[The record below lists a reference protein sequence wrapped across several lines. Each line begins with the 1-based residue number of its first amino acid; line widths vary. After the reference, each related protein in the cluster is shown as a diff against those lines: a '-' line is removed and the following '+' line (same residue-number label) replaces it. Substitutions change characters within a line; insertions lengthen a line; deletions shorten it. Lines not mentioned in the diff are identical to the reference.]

1 MKEGRSDFRIFQHT
15 FFRMNKLTTLFLG
28 TVLSSSML
36 PGWTAAPPKPYGAI
50 PTPAQINW
58 QRMEFYGFIH
68 FGLNTFTG
76 REWGYGDEDPKIFN
90 PTDFNASDIV
100 STFKKGGMKGM
111 IYTAKHHDGFC
122 AWPTKSTDHNITK
135 SPWKNGK
142 GDVVREFALA
152 CKKHGIKFG
161 TYLSP
166 WDRNNADYGKDG
178 YLDVY
183 YKQIRELLTNY
194 GPVFEIWFDGANG
207 GDGYYGGAREKR
219 NIGDAEK
226 YYNFE
231 KIVEMIRKIQPSCI
245 IWGAGHYGDARWGGS
260 EKGHVNYPHWS
271 TVGLNGGGGGTGK
284 RGGERWVPAEGDTT
298 INHAGWFWHQGQAS
312 RVKSPEEL
320 MQVWFDSV
328 GRGANL
334 ILNVAADKTGRLD
347 PADVKSLLEFKE
359 LRDKLYARDYA
370 LGATVTASQTRGN
383 DKKFSPSN
391 MTDGNIETYWA
402 VEDDNL
408 TPTAVITLPKPATFD
423 VIRLRE
429 QTRLGQR
436 VDSFNID
443 AFVNGKWVC
452 IDNEGKTIGNQ
463 VMRRLNRPITTQ
475 KLRLR
480 ITGSQATP
488 CISEFS
494 LFRQPAGAVRPSI
507 FRRGDNLV
515 IIADGKNKILYTT
528 DGSEPKAGSPVYS
541 QGAKFTESGIVK
553 ARCQFSNGK
562 LGPVSQAK
570 FGISKTGW
578 KVKTATSGN
587 AAAAIDDNP
596 ETSWLAKAEAPQ
608 SFVVDMGKPYQVSSF
623 SYLPRQDRKTS
634 GMTDKY
640 QFEVSADGKNWTKVA
655 EGEFSNLRA
664 NPIEQSVNLKNMNE
678 PVRYFRFIGTSSL
691 DGNSAS
697 AAEINVFGT
706 PAGK

>member
-1 MKEGRSDFRIFQHT
+1 
-15 FFRMNKLTTLFLG
+15 MNKLTSLFLG

-36 PGWTAAPPKPYGAI
+36 PGWAADPPKPYGAV
-50 PTPAQINW
+50 PTPSQVNW

-68 FGLNTFTG
+68 IGQNTFTG
-76 REWGYGDEDPKIFN
+76 REWGYGDENPKIFN

-142 GDVVREFALA
+142 GDVVKEFALA

-166 WDRNNADYGKDG
+166 WDRNNADYGKEG

-207 GDGYYGGAREKR
+207 GDGYYGGAKEKR

-231 KIVEMIRKIQPSCI
+231 KIVEMIRKIQPNCI

-298 INHAGWFWHQGQAS
+298 INHSGWFWHQGQAS

-334 ILNVAADKTGRLD
+334 ILNVAADKTGKLD
-347 PADVKSLLEFKE
+347 PADVKSLMEFKE

-383 DKKFSPSN
+383 DKKFAPSN
-391 MTDGNIETYWA
+391 MTDGNMETYWA

-408 TPTAVITLPKPATFD
+408 TPTAFITLPKPATFD

-429 QTRLGQR
+429 QIRLGQR

-443 AFVNGKWVC
+443 AFINGKWVC

-463 VMRRLNRPITTQ
+463 VMRRLNRPITAQ

-507 FRRGDNLV
+507 FRRGDNL
-515 IIADGKNKILYTT
+515 IILADGKNKILYTT
-528 DGSEPKAGSPVYS
+528 DGSEPKEGSPVYS
-541 QGAKFTESGIVK
+541 QGAKFAESGTVK

-578 KVKTATSGN
+578 KVKNATSGN

-596 ETSWLAKAEAPQ
+596 ETSWFAKAEAPQ

-623 SYLPRQDRKTS
+623 SYLPRQDGKTS

-640 QFEVSADGKNWTKVA
+640 QFEVSPDGKTWTKAA

-664 NPIEQSVNLKNMNE
+664 NPIEQSVNLKNVKE
-678 PVRYFRFIGTSSL
+678 PVRYFRFTGTNSL

>member
-1 MKEGRSDFRIFQHT
+1 
-15 FFRMNKLTTLFLG
+15 MNKLTSLFLG
-28 TVLSSSML
+28 TVLSSSIL
-36 PGWTAAPPKPYGAI
+36 PGWAADPPKPYGAV
-50 PTPAQINW
+50 PTPSQVNW

-76 REWGYGDEDPKIFN
+76 REWGYGDENPKIFN

-142 GDVVREFALA
+142 GDVVKEFALA

-166 WDRNNADYGKDG
+166 WDRNNAEYGRDG

-231 KIVEMIRKIQPSCI
+231 KIVEMIRNIQPNCI

-271 TVGLNGGGGGTGK
+271 TVGLQGGGGGTGK

-298 INHAGWFWHQGQAS
+298 INHAGWFWHQGQSS

-347 PADVKSLLEFKE
+347 PADVKSLMEFKE

-383 DKKFSPSN
+383 DKKFAPSN
-391 MTDGNIETYWA
+391 MTDGNMETYWA

-408 TPTAVITLPKPATFD
+408 TPTAFITLPKPATFD

-429 QTRLGQR
+429 QIRLGQR

-443 AFVNGKWVC
+443 AFINGKWVC

-463 VMRRLNRPITTQ
+463 VMRRLNRPITAQ

-507 FRRGDNLV
+507 FRRGDNL
-515 IIADGKNKILYTT
+515 IILADGKNKILYTT
-528 DGSEPKAGSPVYS
+528 DGSEPKGDSSVYS
-541 QGAKFTESGIVK
+541 QGAKFAESGTVK
-553 ARCQFSNGK
+553 ARCQFANGK
-562 LGPVSQAK
+562 LGPVTQAK
-570 FGISKTGW
+570 FGISKNGW
-578 KVKTATSGN
+578 KVKTSTSGN

-596 ETSWLAKAEAPQ
+596 ETSWFAKAEAPQ
-608 SFVVDMGKPYQVSSF
+608 SFVVDMGRPYQVSSF
-623 SYLPRQDRKTS
+623 SYLPRQDGKTY

-640 QFEVSADGKNWTKVA
+640 QFEVSPDGKTWTKAA

-664 NPIEQSVNLKNMNE
+664 NPIEQSVNLKNVNG
-678 PVRYFRFIGTSSL
+678 PVRYFRFTGTNSL

-706 PAGK
+706 PAGN

>member
-1 MKEGRSDFRIFQHT
+1 
-15 FFRMNKLTTLFLG
+15 MNKLASLFLG

-36 PGWTAAPPKPYGAI
+36 PGWAADPPKPYGAV
-50 PTPAQINW
+50 PTPSQVNW

-76 REWGYGDEDPKIFN
+76 REWGYGDENPKIFN

-142 GDVVREFALA
+142 GDVVKEFALA

-166 WDRNNADYGKDG
+166 WDRNNADYGKEG

-207 GDGYYGGAREKR
+207 GDGYYGGAKEKR

-231 KIVEMIRKIQPSCI
+231 KIVEMIRKIQPNCI

-298 INHAGWFWHQGQAS
+298 INHSGWFWHQGQAS
-312 RVKSPEEL
+312 RGKSPAEL

-334 ILNVAADKTGRLD
+334 ILNVAADKTGKLD
-347 PADVKSLLEFKE
+347 PADVKSLMEFKE

-370 LGATVTASQTRGN
+370 LGATVTATQTRGN
-383 DKKFSPSN
+383 DNNFAPSN
-391 MTDGNIETYWA
+391 MTDGNMETYWA

-408 TPTAVITLPKPATFD
+408 TPTAFITLPKPATFD

-429 QTRLGQR
+429 QIRLGQR

-443 AFVNGKWVC
+443 AFINGKWVC

-463 VMRRLNRPITTQ
+463 VMRRLNRPLTAQ

-507 FRRGDNLV
+507 FRRGDNL
-515 IIADGKNKILYTT
+515 IILADGKNKILYTT
-528 DGSEPKAGSPVYS
+528 DGSEPKEGSPVYS
-541 QGAKFTESGIVK
+541 QGAKFAESGTVK

-578 KVKTATSGN
+578 KVKNATSGN

-596 ETSWLAKAEAPQ
+596 ETSWFAKAEVPQ

-623 SYLPRQDRKTS
+623 SYLPRQDGKTS

-640 QFEVSADGKNWTKVA
+640 QFEVSPDGKTWTKAA

-664 NPIEQSVNLKNMNE
+664 NPIEQSVNLKNVKE
-678 PVRYFRFIGTSSL
+678 PVRYFRFTGTNSL

>member
-1 MKEGRSDFRIFQHT
+1 
-15 FFRMNKLTTLFLG
+15 MNKLTSLFLG

-36 PGWTAAPPKPYGAI
+36 PGWAADPPKPYGAV
-50 PTPAQINW
+50 PTPSQVNW

-76 REWGYGDEDPKIFN
+76 REWGYGDENPKIFN

-122 AWPTKSTDHNITK
+122 AWPTRSTDHNITK
-135 SPWKNGK
+135 SLWKNGK
-142 GDVVREFALA
+142 GDVVKEFALA

-166 WDRNNADYGKDG
+166 WDRNNAEYGREG
-178 YLDVY
+178 YLNVY

-231 KIVEMIRKIQPSCI
+231 KIVEMIRNIQPNCI

-271 TVGLNGGGGGTGK
+271 TVGLQEGGGGTGK

-298 INHAGWFWHQGQAS
+298 INHAGWFWHQGQSS

-334 ILNVAADKTGRLD
+334 ILNVAADKIGRLD
-347 PADVKSLLEFKE
+347 PEDVKSLMEFKE

-383 DKKFSPSN
+383 DKKFAPSN
-391 MTDGNIETYWA
+391 MTDGNMETYWA

-408 TPTAVITLPKPATFD
+408 TPTAFITLPKPATFD

-429 QTRLGQR
+429 QIRLGQR

-443 AFVNGKWVC
+443 AFINGKWVC
-452 IDNEGKTIGNQ
+452 IDNGGKTIGNQ
-463 VMRRLNRPITTQ
+463 VMRRLNRPITAQ

-507 FRRGDNLV
+507 FRRGDNL
-515 IIADGKNKILYTT
+515 IILADGKSKILYTT
-528 DGSEPKAGSPVYS
+528 DGSEPKEGSSVYS
-541 QGAKFTESGIVK
+541 QGAKFAESGTVK
-553 ARCQFSNGK
+553 ARCQFANGK
-562 LGPVSQAK
+562 LGPVTQAK

-578 KVKTATSGN
+578 KVKTSTSGN

-596 ETSWLAKAEAPQ
+596 ETSWFAKAEAPQ
-608 SFVVDMGKPYQVSSF
+608 SFVVDMGRPYQVSSF
-623 SYLPRQDRKTS
+623 SYLPRQDGKTY

-640 QFEVSADGKNWTKVA
+640 QFEVSPDGKTWTKAA

-664 NPIEQSVNLKNMNE
+664 NPIEQSVNLKNING
-678 PVRYFRFIGTSSL
+678 PVRYFRFMGTNSL

-706 PAGK
+706 PAGN

>member
-1 MKEGRSDFRIFQHT
+1 
-15 FFRMNKLTTLFLG
+15 
-28 TVLSSSML
+28 ML

-50 PTPAQINW
+50 PTPAQIKW

-183 YKQIRELLTNY
+183 YKQILELLTNY

-231 KIVEMIRKIQPSCI
+231 KIVEMIRKIQPGCI
-245 IWGAGHYGDARWGGS
+245 IWGAGHHGDARWGGS

-271 TVGLNGGGGGTGK
+271 TVGLNGGGGGTGM

-408 TPTAVITLPKPATFD
+408 TPTAIITLPKPATFD

-443 AFVNGKWVC
+443 AFINGKWVC

-463 VMRRLNRPITTQ
+463 VMRRLPRPITTQ

-507 FRRGDNLV
+507 FRRGDNLI

-541 QGAKFTESGIVK
+541 QGAKFTKCGTVK

-623 SYLPRQDRKTS
+623 SYLPRQDGKTS

-640 QFEVSADGKNWTKVA
+640 QFEVSADGKNWTKAA

-664 NPIEQSVNLKNMNE
+664 NPIEQSINLKNVNE

-706 PAGK
+706 PADK

>member
-1 MKEGRSDFRIFQHT
+1 
-15 FFRMNKLTTLFLG
+15 
-28 TVLSSSML
+28 
-36 PGWTAAPPKPYGAI
+36 
-50 PTPAQINW
+50 
-58 QRMEFYGFIH
+58 
-68 FGLNTFTG
+68 
-76 REWGYGDEDPKIFN
+76 
-90 PTDFNASDIV
+90 
-100 STFKKGGMKGM
+100 
-111 IYTAKHHDGFC
+111 
-122 AWPTKSTDHNITK
+122 
-135 SPWKNGK
+135 
-142 GDVVREFALA
+142 
-152 CKKHGIKFG
+152 
-161 TYLSP
+161 
-166 WDRNNADYGKDG
+166 
-178 YLDVY
+178 
-183 YKQIRELLTNY
+183 
-194 GPVFEIWFDGANG
+194 
-207 GDGYYGGAREKR
+207 
-219 NIGDAEK
+219 
-226 YYNFE
+226 
-231 KIVEMIRKIQPSCI
+231 
-245 IWGAGHYGDARWGGS
+245 
-260 EKGHVNYPHWS
+260 
-271 TVGLNGGGGGTGK
+271 
-284 RGGERWVPAEGDTT
+284 
-298 INHAGWFWHQGQAS
+298 
-312 RVKSPEEL
+312 
-320 MQVWFDSV
+320 
-328 GRGANL
+328 
-334 ILNVAADKTGRLD
+334 
-347 PADVKSLLEFKE
+347 
-359 LRDKLYARDYA
+359 
-370 LGATVTASQTRGN
+370 
-383 DKKFSPSN
+383 

-423 VIRLRE
+423 IIRLRE

-623 SYLPRQDRKTS
+623 SYLPRQDGKTS

-640 QFEVSADGKNWTKVA
+640 QFEVSADGKTGRKWRKGNSPTCAPTPLSNPLISKHERTCA
-655 EGEFSNLRA
+655 LLPLHRYQFSGRQQRFRCGNKRFRHSRRQIKTSLTFLTRA
-664 NPIEQSVNLKNMNE
+664 
-678 PVRYFRFIGTSSL
+678 FRFLRPECLFCGTNPFAKQAPA
-691 DGNSAS
+691 DKPAS
-697 AAEINVFGT
+697 RKTGKDRPEFRPTPPAALQ
-706 PAGK
+706 

>member
-1 MKEGRSDFRIFQHT
+1 M
-15 FFRMNKLTTLFLG
+15 
-28 TVLSSSML
+28 
-36 PGWTAAPPKPYGAI
+36 
-50 PTPAQINW
+50 
-58 QRMEFYGFIH
+58 
-68 FGLNTFTG
+68 
-76 REWGYGDEDPKIFN
+76 
-90 PTDFNASDIV
+90 
-100 STFKKGGMKGM
+100 
-111 IYTAKHHDGFC
+111 
-122 AWPTKSTDHNITK
+122 
-135 SPWKNGK
+135 
-142 GDVVREFALA
+142 
-152 CKKHGIKFG
+152 
-161 TYLSP
+161 
-166 WDRNNADYGKDG
+166 
-178 YLDVY
+178 
-183 YKQIRELLTNY
+183 
-194 GPVFEIWFDGANG
+194 
-207 GDGYYGGAREKR
+207 
-219 NIGDAEK
+219 
-226 YYNFE
+226 
-231 KIVEMIRKIQPSCI
+231 
-245 IWGAGHYGDARWGGS
+245 
-260 EKGHVNYPHWS
+260 
-271 TVGLNGGGGGTGK
+271 
-284 RGGERWVPAEGDTT
+284 PAEGDTT
-298 INHAGWFWHQGQAS
+298 INHSGWFWHQGQAS

-334 ILNVAADKTGRLD
+334 ILNVAADKTGKLD
-347 PADVKSLLEFKE
+347 PADVKSLMEFKE

-383 DKKFSPSN
+383 DKKFAPSN
-391 MTDGNIETYWA
+391 MTDGNMETYWA

-408 TPTAVITLPKPATFD
+408 TPTAFITLPKPATFD

-429 QTRLGQR
+429 QIRLGQR

-443 AFVNGKWVC
+443 AFINGKWVC

-463 VMRRLNRPITTQ
+463 VMRRLNRPITAQ

-507 FRRGDNLV
+507 FRRGDNL
-515 IIADGKNKILYTT
+515 IILADGKNKILYTT
-528 DGSEPKAGSPVYS
+528 DGSEPKEGSPVYS
-541 QGAKFTESGIVK
+541 QGAKFAESGTVK

-578 KVKTATSGN
+578 KVKNATSGN

-596 ETSWLAKAEAPQ
+596 ETSWFAKAEAPQ

-623 SYLPRQDRKTS
+623 SYLPRQDGKTS

-640 QFEVSADGKNWTKVA
+640 QFEVSPDGKTWTKAA

-664 NPIEQSVNLKNMNE
+664 NPIEQSVNLKNVKE
-678 PVRYFRFIGTSSL
+678 PVRYFRFTGTNSL

>member
-1 MKEGRSDFRIFQHT
+1 
-15 FFRMNKLTTLFLG
+15 MNKLTSLFLG

-36 PGWTAAPPKPYGAI
+36 PGWAADPPKPYGVV
-50 PTPAQINW
+50 PTPSQVNW

-76 REWGYGDEDPKIFN
+76 REWGYGDENPRIFN

-142 GDVVREFALA
+142 GDVVKEFALA

-166 WDRNNADYGKDG
+166 WDRNNAEYGREG

-231 KIVEMIRKIQPSCI
+231 KIVEMIRNIQPNCI

-271 TVGLNGGGGGTGK
+271 TVGLQGGGGGTGK

-298 INHAGWFWHQGQAS
+298 INHAGWFWHQGQSS

-328 GRGANL
+328 GLGANL

-347 PADVKSLLEFKE
+347 PEDVKSLMEFKE

-383 DKKFSPSN
+383 DKKFAPSN
-391 MTDGNIETYWA
+391 MTDGNMETYWA

-408 TPTAVITLPKPATFD
+408 TPTAFITLPKPATFD

-429 QTRLGQR
+429 QIRLGQR

-443 AFVNGKWVC
+443 AFINGKWVC
-452 IDNEGKTIGNQ
+452 IDNGGKTIGNQ
-463 VMRRLNRPITTQ
+463 VMRRLNRPITAQ

-507 FRRGDNLV
+507 FRRGDNL
-515 IIADGKNKILYTT
+515 IILADGKSKILYTT
-528 DGSEPKAGSPVYS
+528 DGSEPKEGSSVYS
-541 QGAKFTESGIVK
+541 QGAKFAESGTVK
-553 ARCQFSNGK
+553 ARCQFANGK
-562 LGPVSQAK
+562 LGPVTQAK

-578 KVKTATSGN
+578 KVKTSTSGN

-596 ETSWLAKAEAPQ
+596 ETSWFAKAEAPQ
-608 SFVVDMGKPYQVSSF
+608 SFVVDMGRPYQVSSF
-623 SYLPRQDRKTS
+623 SYLPRQDGKTY

-640 QFEVSADGKNWTKVA
+640 QFEVSPDGKTWTKAA

-664 NPIEQSVNLKNMNE
+664 NPIEQSVNLKNVNG
-678 PVRYFRFIGTSSL
+678 PVRYFRFTGTNSL

-706 PAGK
+706 PAGN

>member
-1 MKEGRSDFRIFQHT
+1 
-15 FFRMNKLTTLFLG
+15 
-28 TVLSSSML
+28 
-36 PGWTAAPPKPYGAI
+36 
-50 PTPAQINW
+50 
-58 QRMEFYGFIH
+58 
-68 FGLNTFTG
+68 
-76 REWGYGDEDPKIFN
+76 
-90 PTDFNASDIV
+90 
-100 STFKKGGMKGM
+100 
-111 IYTAKHHDGFC
+111 
-122 AWPTKSTDHNITK
+122 
-135 SPWKNGK
+135 
-142 GDVVREFALA
+142 
-152 CKKHGIKFG
+152 
-161 TYLSP
+161 
-166 WDRNNADYGKDG
+166 
-178 YLDVY
+178 
-183 YKQIRELLTNY
+183 
-194 GPVFEIWFDGANG
+194 
-207 GDGYYGGAREKR
+207 
-219 NIGDAEK
+219 
-226 YYNFE
+226 
-231 KIVEMIRKIQPSCI
+231 MIRKIQPNCI

-298 INHAGWFWHQGQAS
+298 INHSGWFWHQGQAS

-334 ILNVAADKTGRLD
+334 ILNVAADKTGKLD
-347 PADVKSLLEFKE
+347 PADVKSLMEFKE

-370 LGATVTASQTRGN
+370 LGATVTATQTRGN
-383 DKKFSPSN
+383 DKKFAPSN
-391 MTDGNIETYWA
+391 MTDGNMETYWA

-408 TPTAVITLPKPATFD
+408 TPTAFITLPKPATFD

-429 QTRLGQR
+429 QIRLGQR

-443 AFVNGKWVC
+443 AFINGKWVC

-463 VMRRLNRPITTQ
+463 VMRRLNRPITAQ

-507 FRRGDNLV
+507 FRRGDNL
-515 IIADGKNKILYTT
+515 IILADGKNKILYTT
-528 DGSEPKAGSPVYS
+528 DGSEPKEGSPVYR
-541 QGAKFTESGIVK
+541 QGAKFAESGTVK

-578 KVKTATSGN
+578 KVKNATSGN

-596 ETSWLAKAEAPQ
+596 ETSWFAKAEAPQ

-623 SYLPRQDRKTS
+623 SYLPRQDGKTS

-640 QFEVSADGKNWTKVA
+640 QFEVSPDGKTWTKAA

-664 NPIEQSVNLKNMNE
+664 NPIEQSVNLKNVKE
-678 PVRYFRFIGTSSL
+678 PVRYFRFTGTNSL

>member
-1 MKEGRSDFRIFQHT
+1 MKEGMDVSCIFNTH
-15 FFRMNKLTTLFLG
+15 FFCMNKLASLFLG
-28 TVLSSSML
+28 TILSSSML
-36 PGWTAAPPKPYGAI
+36 PGWAADPPKPYGAV
-50 PTPAQINW
+50 PTPSQVNW

-76 REWGYGDEDPKIFN
+76 REWGYGDENPRIFN

-142 GDVVREFALA
+142 GDVVKEFALA

-166 WDRNNADYGKDG
+166 WDRNNAEYGREG

-231 KIVEMIRKIQPSCI
+231 KIVEMIRNIQPNCI

-271 TVGLNGGGGGTGK
+271 TVGLQGGGGGTGK

-298 INHAGWFWHQGQAS
+298 INHAGWFWHQGQSS

-347 PADVKSLLEFKE
+347 HGDVKSLMEFKE

-383 DKKFSPSN
+383 DKKFAPSN
-391 MTDGNIETYWA
+391 MTDGNMETYWA

-408 TPTAVITLPKPATFD
+408 TPTAFITLPKPATFD

-429 QTRLGQR
+429 QIRLGQR

-443 AFVNGKWVC
+443 AFINGKWVC
-452 IDNEGKTIGNQ
+452 IDNGGKTIGNQ
-463 VMRRLNRPITTQ
+463 VMRRLNRSITAQ

-507 FRRGDNLV
+507 FRRGDNL
-515 IIADGKNKILYTT
+515 IILADGKSKILYTT
-528 DGSEPKAGSPVYS
+528 DGSEPKEGSSVYS
-541 QGAKFTESGIVK
+541 QGAKFAESGTVK
-553 ARCQFSNGK
+553 ARCQFANGK
-562 LGPVSQAK
+562 LGPVTQAK

-578 KVKTATSGN
+578 KVKTSTSGN

-596 ETSWLAKAEAPQ
+596 ETSWFAKAEAPQ
-608 SFVVDMGKPYQVSSF
+608 SFVVDMGRPYQVSSF
-623 SYLPRQDRKTS
+623 SYLPRQDGKTY

-640 QFEVSADGKNWTKVA
+640 QFEVSPDGKTWTKAA

-664 NPIEQSVNLKNMNE
+664 NPIEQSVNLKNVNG
-678 PVRYFRFIGTSSL
+678 PVRYFRFTGTNSL

-706 PAGK
+706 PAGN

>member
-1 MKEGRSDFRIFQHT
+1 
-15 FFRMNKLTTLFLG
+15 MNKLTSLFLG

-36 PGWTAAPPKPYGAI
+36 PGWAADPPKPYGAV
-50 PTPAQINW
+50 PTPSQVNW

-76 REWGYGDEDPKIFN
+76 REWGYGDENPKIFN

-142 GDVVREFALA
+142 GDVVKEFALA

-166 WDRNNADYGKDG
+166 WDRNNAEYGREG

-231 KIVEMIRKIQPSCI
+231 KIVEMIRNIQPNCI

-260 EKGHVNYPHWS
+260 EKGQVNYPHWS
-271 TVGLNGGGGGTGK
+271 TVGLQEGGGGTGK

-298 INHAGWFWHQGQAS
+298 INHAGWFWHQGQSS

-347 PADVKSLLEFKE
+347 PEDVKSLMEFKE

-383 DKKFSPSN
+383 DKKFAPSN
-391 MTDGNIETYWA
+391 MTDGNMETYWA

-408 TPTAVITLPKPATFD
+408 TPTAIITLPKPATFD

-429 QTRLGQR
+429 QIRLGQR

-443 AFVNGKWVC
+443 AFINGKWVC
-452 IDNEGKTIGNQ
+452 IDNGGKTIGNQ
-463 VMRRLNRPITTQ
+463 VMRRLNRPITAQ

-494 LFRQPAGAVRPSI
+494 LFHQPAGAVRPSI
-507 FRRGDNLV
+507 FRRGDNL
-515 IIADGKNKILYTT
+515 IILADGKSKILYTT
-528 DGSEPKAGSPVYS
+528 DGSEPKEGSSVYS
-541 QGAKFTESGIVK
+541 QGAKFAESGTVK
-553 ARCQFSNGK
+553 ARCQFANGK
-562 LGPVSQAK
+562 LGPVTQAK

-578 KVKTATSGN
+578 KVKTSTSGN

-596 ETSWLAKAEAPQ
+596 ETSWFAKAEAPQ
-608 SFVVDMGKPYQVSSF
+608 SFVVDMGRPYQVSSF
-623 SYLPRQDRKTS
+623 SYLPRQDGKTY

-640 QFEVSADGKNWTKVA
+640 QFEVSPDGKTWTKAA

-664 NPIEQSVNLKNMNE
+664 NPIEQSVNLKNVNG
-678 PVRYFRFIGTSSL
+678 PVRYFRFTGTNSL

-706 PAGK
+706 PASN

>member
-1 MKEGRSDFRIFQHT
+1 
-15 FFRMNKLTTLFLG
+15 MNKLASLFLG

-36 PGWTAAPPKPYGAI
+36 PGWAADPPKPYGAV
-50 PTPAQINW
+50 PTPSQVNW

-76 REWGYGDEDPKIFN
+76 REWGYGDENPKIFN

-142 GDVVREFALA
+142 GDVVKEFALA

-166 WDRNNADYGKDG
+166 WDRNNADYGKEG

-207 GDGYYGGAREKR
+207 GDGYYGGAKEKR

-231 KIVEMIRKIQPSCI
+231 KIVEMIRKIQPNCI

-298 INHAGWFWHQGQAS
+298 INHSGWFWHQGQAS

-334 ILNVAADKTGRLD
+334 ILNVAADKTGKLD
-347 PADVKSLLEFKE
+347 PADVKSLMEFKE

-383 DKKFSPSN
+383 DKKFAPSN
-391 MTDGNIETYWA
+391 MTDGNMETYWA

-408 TPTAVITLPKPATFD
+408 TPTAFITLPKPAWASVWTPST
-423 VIRLRE
+423 L
-429 QTRLGQR
+429 TP
-436 VDSFNID
+436 SST
-443 AFVNGKWVC
+443 ANGSASTMK
-452 IDNEGKTIGNQ
+452 E
-463 VMRRLNRPITTQ
+463 
-475 KLRLR
+475 
-480 ITGSQATP
+480 
-488 CISEFS
+488 
-494 LFRQPAGAVRPSI
+494 RPS
-507 FRRGDNLV
+507 
-515 IIADGKNKILYTT
+515 
-528 DGSEPKAGSPVYS
+528 
-541 QGAKFTESGIVK
+541 
-553 ARCQFSNGK
+553 
-562 LGPVSQAK
+562 
-570 FGISKTGW
+570 
-578 KVKTATSGN
+578 ATRSCG
-587 AAAAIDDNP
+587 
-596 ETSWLAKAEAPQ
+596 
-608 SFVVDMGKPYQVSSF
+608 V
-623 SYLPRQDRKTS
+623 
-634 GMTDKY
+634 
-640 QFEVSADGKNWTKVA
+640 
-655 EGEFSNLRA
+655 
-664 NPIEQSVNLKNMNE
+664 
-678 PVRYFRFIGTSSL
+678 
-691 DGNSAS
+691 
-697 AAEINVFGT
+697 
-706 PAGK
+706 

>member
-1 MKEGRSDFRIFQHT
+1 
-15 FFRMNKLTTLFLG
+15 MNKLTSLFLG

-36 PGWTAAPPKPYGAI
+36 PGWAADPPKPYGVV
-50 PTPAQINW
+50 PTPSQVNW

-76 REWGYGDEDPKIFN
+76 REWGYGDENPRIFN

-142 GDVVREFALA
+142 GDVVKEFALA

-166 WDRNNADYGKDG
+166 WDRNNAEYGREG

-231 KIVEMIRKIQPSCI
+231 KIVEMIRNIQPNCI

-271 TVGLNGGGGGTGK
+271 TVGLQGGGGGTGK

-298 INHAGWFWHQGQAS
+298 INHAGWFWHQGQSS

-347 PADVKSLLEFKE
+347 PEDVKSLMEFKE

-383 DKKFSPSN
+383 DKKFAPSN
-391 MTDGNIETYWA
+391 MTDDNMETYWA

-408 TPTAVITLPKPATFD
+408 TPTAFITLPKPATFD

-429 QTRLGQR
+429 QIRLGQR

-443 AFVNGKWVC
+443 AFINGKWVC
-452 IDNEGKTIGNQ
+452 IDNGGKTIGNQ
-463 VMRRLNRPITTQ
+463 VMRRLNRPITAQ

-507 FRRGDNLV
+507 FRRGDNL
-515 IIADGKNKILYTT
+515 IILADGKSKILYTT
-528 DGSEPKAGSPVYS
+528 DGSEPKEGSSVYS
-541 QGAKFTESGIVK
+541 QGAKFAKSGTVK
-553 ARCQFSNGK
+553 ARCQFANGK
-562 LGPVSQAK
+562 LGPVTQAK

-578 KVKTATSGN
+578 KVKTSTSGN

-596 ETSWLAKAEAPQ
+596 ETSWFAKAEAPQ
-608 SFVVDMGKPYQVSSF
+608 SFVVDMGRPYQVSSF
-623 SYLPRQDRKTS
+623 SYLPRQDGKTY

-640 QFEVSADGKNWTKVA
+640 QFEVSPDGKTWTKAA

-664 NPIEQSVNLKNMNE
+664 NPIEQSVNLKNVNG
-678 PVRYFRFIGTSSL
+678 PVRYFRFTGTNSL

-706 PAGK
+706 PAGN

>member
-1 MKEGRSDFRIFQHT
+1 MT
-15 FFRMNKLTTLFLG
+15 KLSLLL
-28 TVLSSSML
+28 TVAALSGSVL
-36 PGWTAAPPKPYGAI
+36 TAPAAEPPKPFGAV
-50 PTPAQINW
+50 PTPQQVAW

-76 REWGYGDEDPKIFN
+76 REWGYGDENPKIFN
-90 PTDFNASDIV
+90 PTRFNADEIV

-122 AWPTKSTDHNITK
+122 AWPTKTTEHNITK
-135 SPWKNGK
+135 TPWKNGK
-142 GDVVREFALA
+142 GDVVKEFADA

-166 WDRNNADYGKDG
+166 WDRNHAEYGRPG
-178 YLDVY
+178 YLDAY
-183 YKQIRELLTNY
+183 YGQITELLSNY

-207 GDGYYGGAREKR
+207 GDGYYGGARQNR

-231 KIVEMIRKIQPSCI
+231 KIVKMIRGIQPDCI
-245 IWGAGHYGDARWGGS
+245 IWGAGHHGDARWGGS

-271 TVGLNGGGGGTGK
+271 TIGVKNGGRETAATGV
-284 RGGERWVPAEGDTT
+284 RNGERWVPAEGDTT
-298 INHAGWFWHQGQAS
+298 INHAGWFWHEGQAS
-312 RVKSPEEL
+312 RVKSPEDL

-334 ILNVAADKTGRLD
+334 ILNVAADKSGRLD
-347 PADVKSLLEFKE
+347 PADVKALLEFKA
-359 LRDKLYARDYA
+359 LRDQLYAKDFAR
-370 LGATVTASQTRGN
+370 GAAVKASQTRGN
-383 DKKFSPSN
+383 DKKFSPAN
-391 MTDGNIETYWA
+391 MTDGNPDTYWA

-429 QTRLGQR
+429 QIRLGQR

-443 AFVNGKWVC
+443 AFIKDKWVC
-452 IDNEGKTIGNQ
+452 IDNGGKTIGNQ
-463 VMRRLNRPITTQ
+463 VMRRLNRPITAQ

-494 LFRQPAGAVRPSI
+494 LLRQPAGAVRPSI
-507 FRRGDNLV
+507 FRRGNELH

-528 DGSEPKAGSPVYS
+528 DGSEPNAKSPVYTS
-541 QGAKFTESGIVK
+541 GVKFDKQGMVK
-553 ARCQFSNGK
+553 ARCQFENGK
-562 LGPVSQAK
+562 LGPVTQTK
-570 FGISKTGW
+570 LGLCKTGW
-578 KVKTATSGN
+578 KVKAATSGN

-596 ETSWLAKAEAPQ
+596 ETSWISKADPIPQ
-608 SFVVDMGKPYQVSSF
+608 SVTVDMGKAHQLKEF
-623 SYLPRQDRKTS
+623 SYLPRQDGKTK

-640 QFEVSADGKNWTKVA
+640 LFEVSADGKNWTKAA

-664 NPIEQSVNLKNMNE
+664 NPIEQTIKLNGVNS
-678 PVRYFRFIGTSSL
+678 PVRYFRFTGTKAL
-691 DGNSAS
+691 DATGAS
-697 AAEINVFGT
+697 AAEINVFE
-706 PAGK
+706 

>member
-1 MKEGRSDFRIFQHT
+1 
-15 FFRMNKLTTLFLG
+15 MNKLAPFFLG
-28 TVLSSSML
+28 AILSSFGL
-36 PGWTAAPPKPYGAI
+36 PGHAADAPQPYGAV
-50 PTPAQINW
+50 PTPQQVNW
-58 QRMEFYGFIH
+58 QRMEFYAFIH

-76 REWGYGDEDPKIFN
+76 REWGYGDENPKIFN
-90 PTDFNASDIV
+90 PSDFNASEIV

-122 AWPTKSTDHNITK
+122 AWPTKTTEHNITK
-135 SPWKNGK
+135 SPWKGGK
-142 GDVVREFALA
+142 GDVVKEFAQA
-152 CKKHGIKFG
+152 CKKQGIKFG

-166 WDRNNADYGKDG
+166 WDRNHAEYGREG
-178 YLDVY
+178 YLKAY
-183 YKQIRELLTNY
+183 YGQIRELLTNY

-226 YYNFE
+226 YYDFE
-231 KIVEMIRKIQPSCI
+231 KIVEMIRKLQPNCI

-271 TVGLNGGGGGTGK
+271 TVGLNSGGGGTGQ

-298 INHAGWFWHQGQAS
+298 INHAGWFWHQGQSS

-334 ILNVAADKTGRLD
+334 ILNVAADKTGKLD
-347 PADVKSLLEFKE
+347 PADVKSLMEFKE

-370 LGATVTASQTRGN
+370 LGAAATASQTRGN
-383 DKKFSPSN
+383 DKKFAPSN
-391 MTDGNIETYWA
+391 MTDGNMETYWA
-402 VEDDNL
+402 VEDGNL
-408 TPTAVITLPKPATFD
+408 TPTAFITLPKPATFD

-429 QTRLGQR
+429 QIRLGQR

-443 AFVNGKWVC
+443 AFIKGKWVC

-480 ITGSQATP
+480 ITGSQAAP

-507 FRRGDNLV
+507 FRRGDNL
-515 IIADGKNKILYTT
+515 IIMADGKNKILYTT
-528 DGSEPKAGSPVYS
+528 DGSDPKEGSPVYT
-541 QGAKFTESGIVK
+541 QNAKFQDSGTVK

-578 KVKTATSGN
+578 KVNNATSGN

-596 ETSWLAKAEAPQ
+596 ETSWFAKAETPQ
-608 SFVVDMGKPYQVSSF
+608 SFVVDMGQPYQVSGF
-623 SYLPRQDRKTS
+623 SYLPRQDGKTS

-640 QFEVSADGKNWTKVA
+640 RFEVSPDGKTWTKAA

-664 NPIEQSVNLKNMNE
+664 NPIEQSVNLNNVNE
-678 PVRYFRFIGTSSL
+678 PVRYFRFTGTNSL

-706 PAGK
+706 PVKR

>member
-1 MKEGRSDFRIFQHT
+1 
-15 FFRMNKLTTLFLG
+15 MNKLASLFLG

-36 PGWTAAPPKPYGAI
+36 PGWAADPPKPYGAV
-50 PTPAQINW
+50 PTPSQVNW

-76 REWGYGDEDPKIFN
+76 REWGYGDENPKIFN

-142 GDVVREFALA
+142 GDVVKEFALA

-166 WDRNNADYGKDG
+166 WDRNNADYGKEG

-207 GDGYYGGAREKR
+207 GDGYYGGAKEKR

-231 KIVEMIRKIQPSCI
+231 KIVEMIRKIQPNCI

-298 INHAGWFWHQGQAS
+298 INHSGWFWHQGQAS

-334 ILNVAADKTGRLD
+334 ILNVAADKTGKLD
-347 PADVKSLLEFKE
+347 PADVKSLMEFKE

-370 LGATVTASQTRGN
+370 LGATVTATQTRGN
-383 DKKFSPSN
+383 DKKFAPSN
-391 MTDGNIETYWA
+391 MTDGNMETYWA

-408 TPTAVITLPKPATFD
+408 TPTAFITLPKPATFD

-429 QTRLGQR
+429 QIRLGQR

-443 AFVNGKWVC
+443 AFINGKWVC

-463 VMRRLNRPITTQ
+463 VMRRLNRPITAQ

-507 FRRGDNLV
+507 FRRGDNL
-515 IIADGKNKILYTT
+515 IILADGKNKILYTT
-528 DGSEPKAGSPVYS
+528 DGSEPKEGSPVYR
-541 QGAKFTESGIVK
+541 QGAKFAESGTVK

-578 KVKTATSGN
+578 KVKNATSGN

-596 ETSWLAKAEAPQ
+596 ETSWFAKAEAPQ

-623 SYLPRQDRKTS
+623 SYLPRQDGKTS

-640 QFEVSADGKNWTKVA
+640 QFEVKDHRQPGHAA
-655 EGEFSNLRA
+655 F
-664 NPIEQSVNLKNMNE
+664 E
-678 PVRYFRFIGTSSL
+678 PPHHRPE
-691 DGNSAS
+691 
-697 AAEINVFGT
+697 AA
-706 PAGK
+706 PAHHGQPGHALHL

>member
-1 MKEGRSDFRIFQHT
+1 MKEKSSLFRILTHVF
-15 FFRMNKLTTLFLG
+15 MNKYTSFLFGALLTSAMTSAL
-28 TVLSSSML
+28 
-36 PGWTAAPPKPYGAI
+36 AAEAPKPHGVV
-50 PTPAQINW
+50 PTPSQVKW

-76 REWGYGDEDPKIFN
+76 REWGYGDEKPEIFN
-90 PTDFNASDIV
+90 PTEFNASDIV

-135 SPWKNGK
+135 APWKNGK
-142 GDVVREFALA
+142 GDVVKEFALA

-166 WDRNNADYGKDG
+166 WDRNNAEYGKPG

-207 GDGYYGGAREKR
+207 GDGYYGGAKEKR
-219 NIGDAEK
+219 NIGNAEN

-231 KIVEMIRKIQPSCI
+231 KIVNMIREIQPDCI

-271 TVGLNGGGGGTGK
+271 TIGLNGGNAGTGK

-312 RVKSPEEL
+312 RVKSPEDL

-334 ILNVAADKTGRLD
+334 ILNVAADKTGKLD
-347 PADVKSLLEFKE
+347 PADVKTLMEFKE
-359 LRDKLYARDYA
+359 LRDKLYSKDYA
-370 LGATVTASQTRGN
+370 LGATATASQTRGN
-383 DKKFSPSN
+383 DKKFAPSN

-408 TPTAVITLPKPATFD
+408 TPTAIITLPKPATFD

-429 QTRLGQR
+429 QIRLGQR

-443 AFVNGKWVC
+443 AQIKGKWVC
-452 IDNEGKTIGNQ
+452 IDNDGKTIGNQ
-463 VMRRLNRPITTQ
+463 VLRRLNRPITTQ

-528 DGSEPKAGSPVYS
+528 DGSEPKNGSPVYK
-541 QGAKFTESGIVK
+541 QGVKFANCGTVK
-553 ARCQFSNGK
+553 ARCQFDGGK
-562 LGPVSQAK
+562 MGPVSQAK
-570 FGISKTGW
+570 FGICKTGW
-578 KVKTATSGN
+578 KVKETTSGN
-587 AAAAIDDNP
+587 ATAAIDDNP
-596 ETSWLAKAEAPQ
+596 ETSWITKSATPQ
-608 SFVVDMGKPYQVSSF
+608 SFVVDMGKSYQLSSF
-623 SYLPRQDRKTS
+623 SYLPRQDGKTS

-640 QFEVSADGKNWTKVA
+640 QFEVSQDGKNWTKAA

-664 NPIEQSVNLKNMNE
+664 NPIEQNVNIKNINT
-678 PVRYFRFIGTSSL
+678 PVRYFRFIGTNAL
-691 DGNSAS
+691 DGNGAS
-697 AAEINVFGT
+697 VGEINVFGT
-706 PAGK
+706 PADK

>member
-1 MKEGRSDFRIFQHT
+1 
-15 FFRMNKLTTLFLG
+15 MNKLTSLFLG

-36 PGWTAAPPKPYGAI
+36 PGWAADPPKPYGVV
-50 PTPAQINW
+50 PTPSQVNW

-76 REWGYGDEDPKIFN
+76 REWGYGDENPRIFN

-142 GDVVREFALA
+142 GDVVKEFALA

-166 WDRNNADYGKDG
+166 WDRNNAEYGREG

-231 KIVEMIRKIQPSCI
+231 KIVEMIRNIQPNCI

-271 TVGLNGGGGGTGK
+271 TVGLQGGGGGTGK

-298 INHAGWFWHQGQAS
+298 INHAGWFWHQGQSS

-328 GRGANL
+328 GLGANL

-347 PADVKSLLEFKE
+347 PEDVKSLMEFKE

-383 DKKFSPSN
+383 DKKFAPSN
-391 MTDGNIETYWA
+391 MTDGNMETYWA

-408 TPTAVITLPKPATFD
+408 TPTAFITLPKPATFD

-429 QTRLGQR
+429 QIRLGQR

-443 AFVNGKWVC
+443 AFINGKWVC
-452 IDNEGKTIGNQ
+452 IDNGGKTIGNQ
-463 VMRRLNRPITTQ
+463 VMRRLNRPITAQ

-507 FRRGDNLV
+507 FRRGDNL
-515 IIADGKNKILYTT
+515 IILADGKSKILYTT
-528 DGSEPKAGSPVYS
+528 DGSEPKEGSSVYS
-541 QGAKFTESGIVK
+541 QGAKFAESGTVK
-553 ARCQFSNGK
+553 ARCQFANGK
-562 LGPVSQAK
+562 LGSVTQAK

-578 KVKTATSGN
+578 KVKTSTSGN

-596 ETSWLAKAEAPQ
+596 ETSWFAKAEAPQ
-608 SFVVDMGKPYQVSSF
+608 SFVVDMGRPYQVSSF
-623 SYLPRQDRKTS
+623 SYLPRQDGKTY

-640 QFEVSADGKNWTKVA
+640 QFEVSPDGKTWTKAA

-664 NPIEQSVNLKNMNE
+664 NPIEQSVNLKNVNG
-678 PVRYFRFIGTSSL
+678 PVRYFRFTGTNSL

-706 PAGK
+706 PAGN

>member
-1 MKEGRSDFRIFQHT
+1 
-15 FFRMNKLTTLFLG
+15 MNKLTSLFLG

-36 PGWTAAPPKPYGAI
+36 PGWAADPPKPYGVV
-50 PTPAQINW
+50 PTPSQVNW

-76 REWGYGDEDPKIFN
+76 REWGYGDENPRIFN

-142 GDVVREFALA
+142 GDVVKEFALA

-166 WDRNNADYGKDG
+166 WDRNNAEYGREG

-231 KIVEMIRKIQPSCI
+231 KIVEMIRNIQPNCI

-271 TVGLNGGGGGTGK
+271 TVGLQGGGGGTGK

-298 INHAGWFWHQGQAS
+298 INHAGWFWHQGQSS

-347 PADVKSLLEFKE
+347 PADVKSLMEFKE

-383 DKKFSPSN
+383 DKKFAPSN
-391 MTDGNIETYWA
+391 MTDGNMETYWA

-408 TPTAVITLPKPATFD
+408 TPTAFITLPKPATFD

-429 QTRLGQR
+429 QIRLGQR

-443 AFVNGKWVC
+443 AFINGKWVC
-452 IDNEGKTIGNQ
+452 IDNGGKTIGNQ
-463 VMRRLNRPITTQ
+463 VMRRLNRPITAQ

-507 FRRGDNLV
+507 FRRGDNL
-515 IIADGKNKILYTT
+515 IILADGKSKILYTT
-528 DGSEPKAGSPVYS
+528 DGSEPKEGSSVYS
-541 QGAKFTESGIVK
+541 QGAKFAESGTVK
-553 ARCQFSNGK
+553 ARCQFANGK
-562 LGPVSQAK
+562 LGPVTQAK

-578 KVKTATSGN
+578 KVKTSTSGN

-596 ETSWLAKAEAPQ
+596 ETSWFAKAEAPQ
-608 SFVVDMGKPYQVSSF
+608 SFVVDMGRPYQVSSF
-623 SYLPRQDRKTS
+623 SYLPRQDGKTY

-640 QFEVSADGKNWTKVA
+640 QFEVSPDGKTWTKAA

-664 NPIEQSVNLKNMNE
+664 NPIEQSVNLKNVNG
-678 PVRYFRFIGTSSL
+678 PVRYFRFTGTNSL

-706 PAGK
+706 PAGN

>member
-1 MKEGRSDFRIFQHT
+1 MKEGWNIPRIFNT
-15 FFRMNKLTTLFLG
+15 RFFCMNKLTSLFLG

-36 PGWTAAPPKPYGAI
+36 PGWAADPPKPYGAV
-50 PTPAQINW
+50 PTPSQVNW

-76 REWGYGDEDPKIFN
+76 REWGYGDENPKIFN

-142 GDVVREFALA
+142 GDVVKEFALA

-166 WDRNNADYGKDG
+166 WDRNNADYGKEG

-207 GDGYYGGAREKR
+207 GDGYYGGAKEKR

-231 KIVEMIRKIQPSCI
+231 KIVEMIRKIQPNCI

-298 INHAGWFWHQGQAS
+298 INHSGWFWHQGQAS

-334 ILNVAADKTGRLD
+334 ILNVAADKTGKLD
-347 PADVKSLLEFKE
+347 PADVKSLMEFKE

-383 DKKFSPSN
+383 DKKFAPSN
-391 MTDGNIETYWA
+391 MTDGNMETYWA

-408 TPTAVITLPKPATFD
+408 TPTAFITLPKPATFD

-429 QTRLGQR
+429 QIRLGQR

-443 AFVNGKWVC
+443 AFINGKWVC

-463 VMRRLNRPITTQ
+463 VMRRLNRPITAQ

-507 FRRGDNLV
+507 FRRGDNL
-515 IIADGKNKILYTT
+515 IILADGKNKILYTT
-528 DGSEPKAGSPVYS
+528 DGSEPKEGSPVYS
-541 QGAKFTESGIVK
+541 QGAKFAESGTVK

-578 KVKTATSGN
+578 KVKNATSGN

-596 ETSWLAKAEAPQ
+596 ETSWFAKAEAPQ

-623 SYLPRQDRKTS
+623 SYLPRQDGKTS

-640 QFEVSADGKNWTKVA
+640 QFEVSPDGKTWTKAA

-664 NPIEQSVNLKNMNE
+664 NPIEQSVNLKNVKE
-678 PVRYFRFIGTSSL
+678 PVRYFRFTGTNSL

>member
-1 MKEGRSDFRIFQHT
+1 
-15 FFRMNKLTTLFLG
+15 MNKLTSLFLG
-28 TVLSSSML
+28 TVLFSSMT
-36 PGWTAAPPKPYGAI
+36 PGWAADPPKPYGAI
-50 PTPAQINW
+50 PTSSQVNW

-76 REWGYGDEDPKIFN
+76 REWGYGDENPKIFN

-142 GDVVREFALA
+142 GDVVKEFALA

-166 WDRNNADYGKDG
+166 WDRNNAEYGREG

-231 KIVEMIRKIQPSCI
+231 KIVEMIRNIQPNCI

-271 TVGLNGGGGGTGK
+271 TVGLQEGNGGTGK

-334 ILNVAADKTGRLD
+334 ILNIAADKTGKLD
-347 PADVKSLLEFKE
+347 PEDVKSLMEFKE

-370 LGATVTASQTRGN
+370 LGASGTASQTRGN
-383 DKKFSPSN
+383 DKKFAPSN
-391 MTDGNIETYWA
+391 MTDGNMETYWA

-408 TPTAVITLPKPATFD
+408 TPTAFITLPKPATFD

-429 QTRLGQR
+429 QIRLGQR

-443 AFVNGKWVC
+443 AFINGKWVC
-452 IDNEGKTIGNQ
+452 IDNGGKTIGNQ
-463 VMRRLNRPITTQ
+463 VMRRLNRPITAQ

-494 LFRQPAGAVRPSI
+494 LFRQPVGAVRPSI
-507 FRRGDNLV
+507 FRRGDNL
-515 IIADGKNKILYTT
+515 IILADGKSKILYTT
-528 DGSEPKAGSPVYS
+528 DGSEPKKGSSVYS
-541 QGAKFTESGIVK
+541 QGAKFAESGTVK
-553 ARCQFSNGK
+553 ARCQFANGK
-562 LGPVSQAK
+562 LGPVTQAK

-578 KVKTATSGN
+578 KVKTSTSGN
-587 AAAAIDDNP
+587 ATAAIDDNP
-596 ETSWLAKAEAPQ
+596 ETSWFAKAEAPQ
-608 SFVVDMGKPYQVSSF
+608 SFVVDMGRPCQVSSF
-623 SYLPRQDRKTS
+623 SYLPRQDGKTY

-640 QFEVSADGKNWTKVA
+640 QFEVSPDGKTWTKAA

-664 NPIEQSVNLKNMNE
+664 NPIEQSVNLKNVNG
-678 PVRYFRFIGTSSL
+678 PVRYFRFTGTNSL

-706 PAGK
+706 PAGN

>member
-1 MKEGRSDFRIFQHT
+1 
-15 FFRMNKLTTLFLG
+15 MNKLTSLFLG

-36 PGWTAAPPKPYGAI
+36 PGWAADPPKPYGAV
-50 PTPAQINW
+50 PTPSQVNW

-76 REWGYGDEDPKIFN
+76 REWGYGDENPKIFN

-142 GDVVREFALA
+142 GDVVKEFALA

-166 WDRNNADYGKDG
+166 WDRNNADYGKEG

-207 GDGYYGGAREKR
+207 GDGYYGGAKEKR

-231 KIVEMIRKIQPSCI
+231 KIVEMIRKIQPNCI

-298 INHAGWFWHQGQAS
+298 INHSGWFWHQGQAS

-334 ILNVAADKTGRLD
+334 ILNVAADKTGKLD
-347 PADVKSLLEFKE
+347 PADVKSLMEFKE

-383 DKKFSPSN
+383 DKKFAPSN
-391 MTDGNIETYWA
+391 MTDGNMETYWA

-408 TPTAVITLPKPATFD
+408 TPTAFITLPKPATFD

-429 QTRLGQR
+429 QIRLGQR

-443 AFVNGKWVC
+443 AFINGKWVC

-463 VMRRLNRPITTQ
+463 VMRRLNRPITAQ

-507 FRRGDNLV
+507 FRRGDNL
-515 IIADGKNKILYTT
+515 IILADGKSKILYTT
-528 DGSEPKAGSPVYS
+528 DGSEPKEGSPVYS
-541 QGAKFTESGIVK
+541 QGAKFAESGTVK

-578 KVKTATSGN
+578 KVKNATSGN

-596 ETSWLAKAEAPQ
+596 ETSWFAKAEAPQ

-623 SYLPRQDRKTS
+623 SYLPRQDGKTS

-640 QFEVSADGKNWTKVA
+640 QFEVSPDGKTWTKAA

-664 NPIEQSVNLKNMNE
+664 NPIEQSVNLKNVKE
-678 PVRYFRFIGTSSL
+678 PVRYFRFTGTNSL

>member
-1 MKEGRSDFRIFQHT
+1 
-15 FFRMNKLTTLFLG
+15 MNKLSCLLLG
-28 TVLSSSML
+28 TALSASTL
-36 PGWTAAPPKPYGAI
+36 PGWAADPPKPYGAV
-50 PTPAQINW
+50 PTPSQVNW

-76 REWGYGDEDPKIFN
+76 REWGYGDENPKIFN

-142 GDVVREFALA
+142 GDVVKEFAQA

-166 WDRNNADYGKDG
+166 WDRNNADYGKEG

-207 GDGYYGGAREKR
+207 GDGYYGGAKEKR

-231 KIVEMIRKIQPSCI
+231 KIVEMIRKIQPNCI

-298 INHAGWFWHQGQAS
+298 INHSGWFWHQGQSS

-334 ILNVAADKTGRLD
+334 ILNVAADKTGKLD

-383 DKKFSPSN
+383 DKKFAPSN
-391 MTDGNIETYWA
+391 MTDGNMETYWA

-408 TPTAVITLPKPATFD
+408 TPTAFITLPKPATFD

-429 QTRLGQR
+429 QIRLGQR

-443 AFVNGKWVC
+443 AFINGKWVC

-507 FRRGDNLV
+507 FRRGDNL
-515 IIADGKNKILYTT
+515 IILADGKNKILYTT
-528 DGSEPKAGSPVYS
+528 DGSEPKEGSPVYS
-541 QGAKFTESGIVK
+541 QGAKFADSGTVK

-578 KVKTATSGN
+578 KVKNATSGN

-596 ETSWLAKAEAPQ
+596 ETSWFAKAEAPQ

-623 SYLPRQDRKTS
+623 SYLPRQDGKTS

-640 QFEVSADGKNWTKVA
+640 QFEVSPDGKTWTKAA

-664 NPIEQSVNLKNMNE
+664 NPIEQSVNLKNVKE
-678 PVRYFRFIGTSSL
+678 PVRYFRFTGTNSL

-706 PAGK
+706 LAGK

>member
-1 MKEGRSDFRIFQHT
+1 
-15 FFRMNKLTTLFLG
+15 
-28 TVLSSSML
+28 
-36 PGWTAAPPKPYGAI
+36 
-50 PTPAQINW
+50 
-58 QRMEFYGFIH
+58 
-68 FGLNTFTG
+68 
-76 REWGYGDEDPKIFN
+76 
-90 PTDFNASDIV
+90 
-100 STFKKGGMKGM
+100 
-111 IYTAKHHDGFC
+111 
-122 AWPTKSTDHNITK
+122 
-135 SPWKNGK
+135 
-142 GDVVREFALA
+142 
-152 CKKHGIKFG
+152 
-161 TYLSP
+161 
-166 WDRNNADYGKDG
+166 
-178 YLDVY
+178 
-183 YKQIRELLTNY
+183 
-194 GPVFEIWFDGANG
+194 
-207 GDGYYGGAREKR
+207 
-219 NIGDAEK
+219 
-226 YYNFE
+226 
-231 KIVEMIRKIQPSCI
+231 
-245 IWGAGHYGDARWGGS
+245 
-260 EKGHVNYPHWS
+260 
-271 TVGLNGGGGGTGK
+271 
-284 RGGERWVPAEGDTT
+284 
-298 INHAGWFWHQGQAS
+298 
-312 RVKSPEEL
+312 
-320 MQVWFDSV
+320 
-328 GRGANL
+328 
-334 ILNVAADKTGRLD
+334 
-347 PADVKSLLEFKE
+347 
-359 LRDKLYARDYA
+359 
-370 LGATVTASQTRGN
+370 
-383 DKKFSPSN
+383 
-391 MTDGNIETYWA
+391 
-402 VEDDNL
+402 
-408 TPTAVITLPKPATFD
+408 
-423 VIRLRE
+423 
-429 QTRLGQR
+429 
-436 VDSFNID
+436 
-443 AFVNGKWVC
+443 
-452 IDNEGKTIGNQ
+452 
-463 VMRRLNRPITTQ
+463 MRRLNRPITTQ

-623 SYLPRQDRKTS
+623 SYLPRQDGKTS

>member
-480 ITGSQATP
+480 ITGSQA
-488 CISEFS
+488 
-494 LFRQPAGAVRPSI
+494 
-507 FRRGDNLV
+507 
-515 IIADGKNKILYTT
+515 
-528 DGSEPKAGSPVYS
+528 
-541 QGAKFTESGIVK
+541 
-553 ARCQFSNGK
+553 
-562 LGPVSQAK
+562 K

-623 SYLPRQDRKTS
+623 SYLPRQDGKTS